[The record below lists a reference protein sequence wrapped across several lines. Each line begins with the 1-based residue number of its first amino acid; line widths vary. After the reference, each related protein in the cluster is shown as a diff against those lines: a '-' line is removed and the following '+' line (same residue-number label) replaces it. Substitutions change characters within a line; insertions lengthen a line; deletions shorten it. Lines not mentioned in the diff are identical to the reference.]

1 METIIDHGDPRDL
14 ICQAAEKLHV
24 DMLVMGS
31 HGYGL
36 IKRLVGPSQFP
47 LIMSV
52 PVFLTMTPLLDLI
65 LDIF

>member
-1 METIIDHGDPRDL
+1 MIDHGDARDL

-36 IKRLVGPSQFP
+36 IKRLVGPS
-47 LIMSV
+47 
-52 PVFLTMTPLLDLI
+52 
-65 LDIF
+65 